1 MKLTFTLLTLCF
13 ALSAQVLPVVDAAP
27 GTQLCILNDS
37 AETVGYNIQFRE
49 PVGSLAQ
56 PTFESFGPQAALLGG
71 LAPQAIACYTFAEGG
86 IYWATNVSPFGKPR
100 IFVLADTG
108 VLRTQEPEVRRTLPW
123 FELNADT
130 ELVFVNTGATPV
142 SAAAIYRERNGIEV
156 FRTETIVGPYQQVR
170 LRLDFE
176 RLRDLNGSVTLID
189 TLNLGTLVTAA
200 HFAPKGVVY

>member
-13 ALSAQVLPVVDAAP
+13 ALSAQVLPVIDATP

-37 AETVGYNIQFRE
+37 DETVGYNIQFR
-49 PVGSLAQ
+49 GAQ
-56 PTFESFGPQAALLGG
+56 GAPEQPSFESFGPQAALLGG
-71 LAPQAIACYTFAEGG
+71 LAPQALACYTFAEPGT
-86 IYWATNVSPFGKPR
+86 YWAANVSPFGAPR
-100 IFVLADTG
+100 IFVLTDTG
-108 VLRTQEPEVRRTLPW
+108 VLRAQKPGAKRTLPW

-130 ELVFVNTGATPV
+130 ELVLVNTGETPV
-142 SAAAIYRERNGIEV
+142 SVAAIYRERNGVEV
-156 FRTETIVGPYQQVR
+156 FRSETVVGPYQQAR

-200 HFAPKGVVY
+200 HFAPKGIVY

>member
-13 ALSAQVLPVVDAAP
+13 ALSAQVLPVVDATP

-37 AETVGYNIQFRE
+37 DETVGYNIQFRE
-49 PVGSLAQ
+49 PLGSPTQ
-56 PTFESFGPQAALLGG
+56 PSFKAFGRQAALLGG
-71 LAPQAIACYTFAEGG
+71 LVPQAIACFTFAEPGT
-86 IYWATNVSPFGKPR
+86 YWAVNVSPFGSPR
-100 IFVLADTG
+100 IFVLTDKG
-108 VLRTQEPEVRRTLPW
+108 VLRTQKPSAKRTLPW

-130 ELVFVNTGATPV
+130 EIVFVNTGETPV
-142 SAAAIYRERNGIEV
+142 SVAAIYRERNGVEV
-156 FRTETIVGPYQQVR
+156 FRSETIVGPYQQVR

-200 HFAPKGVVY
+200 HFAPKGIVY

>member
-13 ALSAQVLPVVDAAP
+13 ALSAQVLPVIDAVP

-37 AETVGYNIQFRE
+37 DETVGYNIQFRE
-49 PVGSLAQ
+49 PLGSPAQ
-56 PTFESFGPQAALLGG
+56 PSFEAFGPQAALLGG
-71 LAPQAIACYTFAEGG
+71 LAPQAIACYTFAEPGT
-86 IYWATNVSPFGKPR
+86 YWATNVSPFGEPR
-100 IFVLADTG
+100 IFILANTG
-108 VLRTQEPEVRRTLPW
+108 VLRTQKPEVRRTLPW

-130 ELVFVNTGATPV
+130 ELVLVNTGETPV
-142 SAAAIYRERNGIEV
+142 SVAAIYRERNGVEV
-156 FRTETIVGPYQQVR
+156 FRSETVVGPYQQVR

-176 RLRDLNGSVTLID
+176 CLRDLNGSVTLID